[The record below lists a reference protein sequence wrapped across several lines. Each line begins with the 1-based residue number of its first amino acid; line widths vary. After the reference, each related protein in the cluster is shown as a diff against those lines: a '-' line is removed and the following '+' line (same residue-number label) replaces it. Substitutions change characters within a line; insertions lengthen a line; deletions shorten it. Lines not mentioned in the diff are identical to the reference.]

1 MLIKC
6 FVYGE
11 ISAPQWRWLCAGTR
25 CISMH
30 PLTGGGRDAASS
42 ISRPPSESDAIL
54 QHARW
59 HSWGVFSGSK
69 LTETCVQRKEC
80 GKIMKARQSR
90 LFRPPHL
97 LTCKFW
103 ACVVVKHPMPWKTQ
117 KFCPQVIHDL
127 RLDCV
132 SVCVGHQLW
141 EHKGQIRNILV
152 EELILDQLTFT
163 QCREGKSD
171 LWKQLL
177 LQLYRWLCA
186 EG

>member
-1 MLIKC
+1 MEKFQLPSDGDYVQVQDALACIRWQEVGEMLLPA
-6 FVYGE
+6 
-11 ISAPQWRWLCAGTR
+11 SAGHRLRVTPSC
-25 CISMH
+25 SMPVGIH
-30 PLTGGGRDAASS
+30 EGF
-42 ISRPPSESDAIL
+42 
-54 QHARW
+54 
-59 HSWGVFSGSK
+59 FSGSK
-69 LTETCVQRKEC
+69 LTETCVHRKEC
-80 GKIMKARQSR
+80 GKIMRARQSR

-117 KFCPQVIHDL
+117 KFCPQVTHDL

-132 SVCVGHQLW
+132 SVCVGHRLW
-141 EHKGQIRNILV
+141 EHKGQTRNIIV
-152 EELILDQLTFT
+152 KELILDQSTFT